1 MKATGI
7 VRRIDDLGRVVIPKE
22 IRRTQAIR
30 VGDPLEIFVSGEGE
44 VVFRKYSPIGEMG
57 PAARNMAEVLG
68 KAVSAP
74 VVITDRDRVV
84 AAGPGARD
92 AADRPVA
99 PGYGNLMDRR
109 SPWTAGKLSPV
120 PVWEGG
126 RLFCTAL
133 APVIAGGDLAGS
145 VGLAGDADAPPPD
158 DTRQALLRLAAAY
171 LGRQLEE

>member
-57 PAARNMAEVLG
+57 PAAKNMAEVLG
-68 KAVSAP
+68 KAVGCP
-74 VVITDRDRVV
+74 VIVTDRDRVV
-84 AAGPGARD
+84 AVGPGARE
-92 AADRPVA
+92 VA
-99 PGYGNLMDRR
+99 ERMLSPGYGNLIDQRR
-109 SPWTAGKLSPV
+109 PWAVGPLSPV
-120 PVWEGG
+120 PVCEGG
-126 RLFCTAL
+126 VLYCGAL
-133 APVIAGGDLAGS
+133 APIIAGGDLAGS
-145 VGLAGDADAPPPD
+145 VGLVGPATQDVPSEC
-158 DTRQALLRLAAAY
+158 TQALLRLAAAY

>member
-7 VRRIDDLGRVVIPKE
+7 VRRIDDLGRGVIPKE

-57 PAARNMAEVLG
+57 AAARNMAEVLG
-68 KAVSAP
+68 KALGAP

-92 AADRPVA
+92 AADRPLA
-99 PGYGNLMDRR
+99 PGYGNLMDQRR
-109 SPWTAGKLSPV
+109 PWACGPLSPV

-126 RLFCTAL
+126 RLFCAAL

-145 VGLAGDADAPPPD
+145 VGLAGPAQAAAPGE
-158 DTRQALLRLAAAY
+158 TQTALLHLAAAY